1 VINYHLEEGLMQDRD
16 ISLSFLQARV
26 EILSPIKQDGFVKS
40 PSAALRF
47 TFVVAAYCV
56 STPHSSGFAR
66 LVRLR
71 RRAFYF
77 TIPILTFYE
86 IIKQGGWYRFIY

>member
-1 VINYHLEEGLMQDRD
+1 MINYHLEEKLMQTRD
-16 ISLSFLQARV
+16 IGLSFLEARV

-47 TFVVAAYCV
+47 TFVVAAYRV
-56 STPHSSGFAR
+56 STPHFSGFAR
-66 LVRLR
+66 LAPG
-71 RRAFYF
+71 AFYF
-77 TIPILTFYE
+77 TIPLLTFYE